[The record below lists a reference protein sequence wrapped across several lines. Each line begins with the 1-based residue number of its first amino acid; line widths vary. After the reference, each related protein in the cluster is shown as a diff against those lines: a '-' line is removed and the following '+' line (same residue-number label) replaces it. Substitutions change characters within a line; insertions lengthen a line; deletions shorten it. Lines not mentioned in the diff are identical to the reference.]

1 MDPLTFVTMVLAS
14 AAGGALLMP
23 ALIFVSIKLNL
34 KGIRT
39 LYADIRQDARF
50 YRAWALVGAAL
61 GASYSTAI
69 AILEQTGIK
78 DPWYGLMMIAIG
90 LVPLLVMARF
100 LKRHRS

>member
-1 MDPLTFVTMVLAS
+1 MDPLTFGAVVLAS
-14 AAGGALLMP
+14 AAGGALLVP

-39 LYADIRQDARF
+39 VYTRIRQDAHL

-61 GASYSTAI
+61 GASWSTAI
-69 AILEQTGIK
+69 AILEEAGIEG
-78 DPWYGLMMIAIG
+78 PWYSLIMIAIG
-90 LVPLLVMARF
+90 LVPLIAVASF